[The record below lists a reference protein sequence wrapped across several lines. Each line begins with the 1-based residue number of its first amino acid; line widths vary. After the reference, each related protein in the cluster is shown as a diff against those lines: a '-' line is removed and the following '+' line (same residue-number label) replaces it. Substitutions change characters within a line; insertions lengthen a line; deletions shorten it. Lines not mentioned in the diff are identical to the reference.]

1 MSKLLIESKP
11 FVLPMKKLKVFF
23 RILVA
28 IQICLGSDFLFL
40 PITPEIDDPEDN
52 PLLPIKDVTTESS
65 LKEEVSSEMNS
76 DDKIKQLKRKKSLKK
91 NSKSKKNKI

>member
-1 MSKLLIESKP
+1 MFTTFPISITFFSNHLKYNSRNHRNVVKLSY
-11 FVLPMKKLKVFF
+11 
-23 RILVA
+23 LV
-28 IQICLGSDFLFL
+28 SDFLFL

-65 LKEEVSSEMNS
+65 VKEEVSSELNS

>member
-1 MSKLLIESKP
+1 MSRRKILETINSLRKHFVKP
-11 FVLPMKKLKVFF
+11 SY
-23 RILVA
+23 
-28 IQICLGSDFLFL
+28 LGSDFLFL

-65 LKEEVSSEMNS
+65 VKEEVSSELNS

>member
-1 MSKLLIESKP
+1 MPGWKALGTIKWYRNHFEKTSY
-11 FVLPMKKLKVFF
+11 
-23 RILVA
+23 
-28 IQICLGSDFLFL
+28 LGSDFLFL

-65 LKEEVSSEMNS
+65 VKEEVSSELNS